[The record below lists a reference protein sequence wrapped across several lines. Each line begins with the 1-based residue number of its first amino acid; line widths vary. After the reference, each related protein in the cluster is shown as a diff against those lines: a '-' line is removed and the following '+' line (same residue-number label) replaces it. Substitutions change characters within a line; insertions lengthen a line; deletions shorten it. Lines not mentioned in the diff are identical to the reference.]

1 MNETQAERRPPADDG
16 GGAGRAAVVRT
27 NLLAGLG
34 SIADVAAVAQLIT
47 SGSRGWIF
55 VAGLLAVLAGVVGLL
70 HLIGQPVGVPAIVMI
85 ILIVTGAGVAG
96 AMIEQHLDE
105 PPTGAAAATVT
116 VTGAGEVL
124 REAEATL
131 EDQDYLD
138 AETGRIGDVRPNASD
153 VYYVS
158 PYRALWTAG
167 GGALP
172 ITTVDGRPD
181 RAACADALATR
192 DHGQVEVGRMKAG
205 DWACAR
211 TDEDN
216 LLAIQIR
223 AVPEGDAALKIS
235 YVVWRG

>member
-1 MNETQAERRPPADDG
+1 MSETQAERRPPADDG

-70 HLIGQPVGVPAIVMI
+70 HLIGQPAGVPAIVMI

-96 AMIEQHLDE
+96 AMIEQHLNE
-105 PPTGAAAATVT
+105 PSAGATATRT
-116 VTGAGEVL
+116 GEVL

-131 EDQDYLD
+131 KDQDYLD